1 MIAKLKRMKAEPGDK
16 LVKESCHN
24 CEFNF
29 GNVCGGHGIRKDNG
43 KDTYCMPMEKAIT
56 MFPEGCEDFGISLK
70 AFIKQEKMN
79 GR

>member
-1 MIAKLKRMKAEPGDK
+1 MIDKLKRMKAEPGDK
-16 LVKESCHN
+16 LVEENCHN

-29 GNVCGGHGIRKDNG
+29 GNVCAGHGIRKYNG
-43 KDTYCMPMEKAIT
+43 KEIYGIPIEEAIAK
-56 MFPEGCEDFGISLK
+56 FPEGCEHFGISLN